1 MTQIKKHVSAG
12 GTMLALGVL
21 LIAIVLEAGYTVN
34 ANWYWALLVL
44 IPILVVA
51 NKNRSGKDFR
61 PGAHTKSSGGWRPS
75 ARFSDDKVRASA
87 GGSPYEG
94 RHVTYSIHLKKHA

>member
-34 ANWYWALLVL
+34 ADWYWALLVL

-61 PGAHTKSSGGWRPS
+61 SGTHIKRSGAWRPS
-75 ARFSDDKVRASA
+75 ARFSDDKLSASA
-87 GGSPYEG
+87 GRSPYEG
-94 RHVTYSIHLKKHA
+94 RHLSYS